1 MGTLSEYLGLVAGAA
16 RVVHMTRIG
25 VKDLGTTP
33 ITKTDDTNIDS
44 LHSLI
49 PPVIL
54 VEGQHAMR
62 S

>member
-1 MGTLSEYLGLVAGAA
+1 
-16 RVVHMTRIG
+16 MTRIG